1 MGIFEEKEEDKSKIE
16 QQERVIRFG
25 IKHDLG
31 IDCYNASDME
41 LYYGNF
47 YMRIYAREDNDGKR
61 KLSPPKPEGYIAKAD
76 MGSFEVFRDKVK
88 LSWRDF
94 NDNLIEYE
102 FNFEDIFKDK
112 IIPHNKEDEDLILL
126 TDPFHLIPGIV
137 IEVDDRTLNIYSD
150 IILNIKIPGTN
161 KLRHRRDRIL
171 VFSKTF

>member
-16 QQERVIRFG
+16 QQEKVIRFD

-31 IDCYNASDME
+31 FGIYNASDFDFNYGSFRAL
-41 LYYGNF
+41 LYS
-47 YMRIYAREDNDGKR
+47 REDNDGER
-61 KLSPPKPEGYIAKAD
+61 DLAPPRRTGHLAKPTA
-76 MGSFEVFRDKVK
+76 GSFRVFEDKVK
-88 LSWRDF
+88 LSWRDY